1 MYRFSANSCATI
13 SSTAIFLSQQSRQY
27 FSSPRGSETSFAP
40 QSAHRDLATDFR
52 GIRCI
57 VNCKLMQRP
66 THAGLRH
73 LALNVQ
79 RFDQMKRFYVDLLG
93 FAVEWEPDADN
104 VYLSSGIDN
113 LALHRAS
120 LAAPPPAASL
130 PETPPPAA
138 ASASPRAASQPV
150 ALAPAALAPAASPL
164 DHLGLIVRE
173 AEDVDRWA
181 AFLEGRGVAIDARP
195 RTHRDGARSCYFRD
209 PDGNSV
215 QIIHHPPIS
224 GR

>member
-1 MYRFSANSCATI
+1 
-13 SSTAIFLSQQSRQY
+13 
-27 FSSPRGSETSFAP
+27 
-40 QSAHRDLATDFR
+40 
-52 GIRCI
+52 
-57 VNCKLMQRP
+57 MQRP

-73 LALNVQ
+73 LALNVR
-79 RFDQMKRFYVDLLG
+79 RFDEMKRFYVDLLG

-120 LAAPPPAASL
+120 IAAPPPTAVPPTAA
-130 PETPPPAA
+130 PPAV
-138 ASASPRAASQPV
+138 SQPAV
-150 ALAPAALAPAASPL
+150 SPL

-181 AFLEGRGVAIDARP
+181 AFLETSGVVMDARP